1 MSSAGSQPGSL
12 TPGTTPA
19 SGESPDAP
27 QSVSPDENFVVQK
40 GRGVPTLSSV
50 VKNSASSSGSSSIDN
65 GAEIEK
71 LKKEQKNQD
80 TKSEERGE
88 TDSSEPSLL
97 DQMKNIPVAGR
108 PSDTPRRT
116 SFYGRQT
123 STPAATTS
131 AAASG
136 KFI

>member
-1 MSSAGSQPGSL
+1 MKKKYVLPKLLIFPFSIPCCVSDSSKLSSLSSAGSQPGSL

-71 LKKEQKNQD
+71 LKKEQ
-80 TKSEERGE
+80 R
-88 TDSSEPSLL
+88 
-97 DQMKNIPVAGR
+97 
-108 PSDTPRRT
+108 
-116 SFYGRQT
+116 
-123 STPAATTS
+123 ATITMLP
-131 AAASG
+131 
-136 KFI
+136 